1 MESTWGVGTWGG
13 AYGGGT
19 WGGTRGSTW
28 GGGPGGAPG
37 GAVPGSLPA
46 AVLPGRVAVPV
57 PLLLHLQEVE
67 VADVAVAHLLVLD
80 SHHLHPPE
88 PQTAQQPRQP
98 RRRQRPVGSV
108 QPEELLQ
115 VIAVLLRRV
124 FGQRRRLR
132 FTPNP
137 RAPQQRQQPRA
148 QQQKP
153 GGARGA
159 RGPDGRAEGGG
170 GGEQRRQR
178 GAVRAPAGRIPS
190 PCLSFPPVAVGSP
203 PSVPQFPHCAP
214 PMGSEGRRQRGD
226 VGDGDLCPVR
236 ARWDLR
242 SNNPPPPFPST

>member
-159 RGPDGRAEGGG
+159 RGPDGRAEGGRG
-170 GGEQRRQR
+170 GGAAASTWGRPGARGSHPLPVPQLPPRGCGLPPLRASVSPLRTPNGVGGAASAWGRRGWR
-178 GAVRAPAGRIPS
+178 
-190 PCLSFPPVAVGSP
+190 
-203 PSVPQFPHCAP
+203 SVP
-214 PMGSEGRRQRGD
+214 R
-226 VGDGDLCPVR
+226 
-236 ARWDLR
+236 
-242 SNNPPPPFPST
+242 